1 MSKFWGDFGA
11 DFRRLILKSGQKNN
25 DQNITVY
32 AILAVKRV
40 IKTEL
45 DVDVWRPLL
54 YQLSYTPKYVIQE
67 VCAAC
72 DEHV

>member
-1 MSKFWGDFGA
+1 MGNKKG
-11 DFRRLILKSGQKNN
+11 LL
-25 DQNITVY
+25 
-32 AILAVKRV
+32 
-40 IKTEL
+40 L
-45 DVDVWRPLL
+45 DIWRPLL